1 MEHRMNQML
10 LLILSLSFVLL
21 NPTEAVCRP
30 RNSAGKVDPGLGHT
44 PEKSSLTPPPTNQA
58 VTPSPSHVTPPS
70 APKAATPSPSA
81 PKSSPSPK
89 VTPPPPPT
97 PKSLPPPKAASPPP
111 PSPPPP
117 TPSPP
122 PPTYS
127 PPPPPKATPPP
138 TYSPPPPTYSPPPP
152 PKATPPPPA
161 PVSTQPPPTPISTP
175 PPPKATPPPVAITAP
190 PPRSNNGLGVGMM
203 LPGAAA
209 LKLKM
214 LCTQLTSYPDLCV
227 SAMTP
232 FLDGNAALDDMKFV
246 FETAVKVVVN
256 ETNGLKDL
264 ITSYEGK
271 ATSPMMVD
279 SFKACKN
286 DYDDAL
292 EDIQTAMDAAPS
304 GDYGTLTTFLSSA
317 IDSYGDCDDEF
328 RGLNPLAIQNA
339 RLRHLLDNCLA
350 FAERVHWA

>member
-1 MEHRMNQML
+1 MNQML

-89 VTPPPPPT
+89 VVVSGTPPNAV
-97 PKSLPPPKAASPPP
+97 KSSPPP
-111 PSPPPP
+111 CPEESSPSPNV
-117 TPSPP
+117 
-122 PPTYS
+122 
-127 PPPPPKATPPP
+127 A
-138 TYSPPPPTYSPPPP
+138 
-152 PKATPPPPA
+152 
-161 PVSTQPPPTPISTP
+161 
-175 PPPKATPPPVAITAP
+175 KATPPPVAITAP

>member
-1 MEHRMNQML
+1 ML

-89 VTPPPPPT
+89 VVVSGTPPNAV
-97 PKSLPPPKAASPPP
+97 KSSPPP
-111 PSPPPP
+111 CPEESSPSPN
-117 TPSPP
+117 
-122 PPTYS
+122 
-127 PPPPPKATPPP
+127 
-138 TYSPPPPTYSPPPP
+138 
-152 PKATPPPPA
+152 
-161 PVSTQPPPTPISTP
+161 
-175 PPPKATPPPVAITAP
+175 VA
-190 PPRSNNGLGVGMM
+190 
-203 LPGAAA
+203 
-209 LKLKM
+209 KLKM